1 MVEVIP
7 GGWVA
12 AALLI
17 QDSAEGLCPTP
28 PPPPLSKTRKSTH
41 IGLSREAGLSQG
53 QDGGLPILTLQAP
66 LG

>member
-17 QDSAEGLCPTP
+17 QDSAEGLCP
-28 PPPPLSKTRKSTH
+28 PPPPLSKTRKSTN